1 MQSGAIMFSV
11 EELRV
16 DPPLPPR
23 LRQKQYCGDTWQM
36 PDGKWQTVE
45 RRIPKI
51 LAISS
56 NEGGWNFF
64 GLIWFNLV

>member
-16 DPPLPPR
+16 DPPLPSR
-23 LRQKQYCGDTWQM
+23 LRQKQYCGGQM
-36 PDGKWQTVE
+36 PNGKWQTVE
-45 RRIPKI
+45 RQIPKI

-56 NEGGWNFF
+56 NEGRWNFF
-64 GLIWFNLV
+64 WFNLV